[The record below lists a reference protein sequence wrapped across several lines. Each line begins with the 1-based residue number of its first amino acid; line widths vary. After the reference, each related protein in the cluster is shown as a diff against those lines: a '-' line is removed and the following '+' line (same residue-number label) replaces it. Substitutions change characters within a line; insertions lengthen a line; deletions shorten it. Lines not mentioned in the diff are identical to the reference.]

1 MNRRKFLNSAA
12 TAGLAASASAAASG
26 PAAGATASAPA
37 KNAIFELLYFRMRN
51 GNQIQRTSDFLSK
64 SLMPAWQRAGAG
76 PMGFF
81 SAVIGEQSPF
91 ALALISFPSLAAIGD
106 MMGKMAADSEFQKA
120 ADGYSSMTELSYMR
134 MENSLLRAFDGWPA
148 LTAPKPPQQGSHI
161 FELRTYESPNVKA
174 GRRKIKMFNDA
185 EAGIFKRLGMQPV
198 FFGETIVGRNLPNLT
213 YMLTFDSLAA
223 REKLWADFGAD
234 PEWKKLRAEPEL
246 ADALIVSNISNTI
259 LRPMPF
265 SPIK

>member
-12 TAGLAASASAAASG
+12 TAGLATGAAA
-26 PAAGATASAPA
+26 AAPPTS
-37 KNAIFELLYFRMRN
+37 KNAILELMYFRIRN
-51 GNQIQRTSDFLSK
+51 GNQVQRTSDFLGK
-64 SLMPAWQRAGAG
+64 SLMPALERAGAG

-81 SAVIGEQSPF
+81 GAVIGEQSPF
-91 ALALISFPSLAAIGD
+91 ALAVISFPSLAAIGEAREK
-106 MMGKMAADSEFQKA
+106 MGADSVFQKA
-120 ADGYSSMTELSYMR
+120 ADAYSSATELSYMR
-134 MENSLLRAFDGWPA
+134 LENSLLRAFDGWP
-148 LTAPKPPQQGSHI
+148 TITPPKPAESGSHV
-161 FELRTYESPNVKA
+161 FELRTYESPNMKA

-198 FFGETIVGRNLPNLT
+198 FFGETIVGRNLPSLT
-213 YMLTFDSLAA
+213 YMLTFVSLAA
-223 REKLWADFGAD
+223 REKQFAAFGAD